1 MDHFSFQGPYAYRWV
16 NDVPVER
23 IHLSS
28 GEHHAIEIGDR
39 CLLPAPRGAAAPE
52 GEQAVRAAMA
62 AWN

>member
-23 IHLSS
+23 IHLRS
-28 GEHHAIEIGDR
+28 GERHAIDIGDR
-39 CLLPAPRGAAAPE
+39 CLLPAPRGSTAPE